1 MDEEG
6 QATVAATMERYPDGH
21 AEPREYSF
29 VRRDRSTMWAL
40 LTTVGLHD
48 PDGRRIGSFSMGAD
62 ITSRKEDERR
72 LAHRAHHDPL
82 TGLPNRALLDDRLAQ
97 ALILAQRDAIPLSLL
112 LLDLDGFKRVNDT
125 LGHEAGDLLLQEVA
139 RRLQAT
145 LRASDTVAR
154 LGGDEF
160 AVLLPGTDEEGAVV
174 TANKILAALTMPIRV
189 GASVEVGASVG
200 VALRLVGSGDSE
212 QAAAL
217 LRRADAAMYRAK
229 RTRCGY
235 AVYTPGVDDASDAS
249 PVLDAIA
256 EVTAE
261 PRR

>member
-1 MDEEG
+1 
-6 QATVAATMERYPDGH
+6 
-21 AEPREYSF
+21 
-29 VRRDRSTMWAL
+29 
-40 LTTVGLHD
+40 
-48 PDGRRIGSFSMGAD
+48 
-62 ITSRKEDERR
+62 
-72 LAHRAHHDPL
+72 
-82 TGLPNRALLDDRLAQ
+82 LAQ

-249 PVLDAIA
+249 TTATLGPKRPSDLSISCYSPSAKRRISVANQRCWTAKKRKCRCSTSPVLDAIA